1 MNHNSVSFSNLS
13 PGDPATETAYSDS
26 ANEYVSG
33 TNDAAAQALRTNLRN
48 PRSEIGTGLLE
59 WMGRAFGDAV
69 QRANYPL
76 ERLLQ
81 ALPAAIYA
89 TDAVGRITFYNDA
102 AAKLWG
108 CRPELGNS
116 EFCGSWKLYWP
127 DGRPMAHHRCPMAVA
142 LREQREIRG
151 LEAMAE
157 RPDGSFVQFMPY
169 PTPLFDSTGVLI
181 GAVNMLVD
189 ISDRKRAD
197 IHAQQLASIVETS
210 DDAIVSK
217 DLNGIITS
225 WNGGAERL
233 FGYTA
238 AEVLGKPVTLLI
250 PPDRHSEEPEILER
264 IRRGKRVDHYETV
277 RRRKDGGL
285 LDISLSVSP
294 LKDADGKIVGASK
307 IARDITERKRAHERQ
322 KLVVSE
328 MKHRMKNS
336 LATIQAIATQTLN
349 QNAEERDAFIA
360 RLHALDRAHDLLTS
374 ETWDR
379 APLSAVVNRAL
390 EPFQQQHRERII
402 VDGPGHLWLDSS
414 KGVMVAMVIHELA
427 TNAVKYGALSNGC
440 GQVRLTWDRPCQ
452 PNLLKLVWQEDGGPQ
467 VNPPRQKG
475 FGSHLIERAFGGQ
488 LGDAKLLFNPPGL
501 TCTLEIAL

>member
-1 MNHNSVSFSNLS
+1 MNHNSVSFPNLS
-13 PGDPATETAYSDS
+13 PGDPASASAYSDP

-33 TNDAAAQALRTNLRN
+33 TNDAAAQALRTNSRN
-48 PRSEIGTGLLE
+48 PRSEIGTGLLD

-69 QRANYPL
+69 ERANYPL
-76 ERLLQ
+76 ARLLQ

-108 CRPELGNS
+108 CRPELGKS

-127 DGRPMAHHRCPMAVA
+127 DGRPMAHHQCPMAVA

-210 DDAIVSK
+210 NDAIVSK

-233 FGYTA
+233 FGYTV

-250 PPDRHSEEPEILER
+250 PPDRRAEEPEILER
-264 IRRGKRVDHYETV
+264 IRRGERVGC
-277 RRRKDGGL
+277 RQ
-285 LDISLSVSP
+285 S
-294 LKDADGKIVGASK
+294 GAG
-307 IARDITERKRAHERQ
+307 AFPTTTWRAHHSRWSRPS
-322 KLVVSE
+322 VVGLEQGS
-328 MKHRMKNS
+328 
-336 LATIQAIATQTLN
+336 
-349 QNAEERDAFIA
+349 
-360 RLHALDRAHDLLTS
+360 HD
-374 ETWDR
+374 
-379 APLSAVVNRAL
+379 
-390 EPFQQQHRERII
+390 
-402 VDGPGHLWLDSS
+402 
-414 KGVMVAMVIHELA
+414 
-427 TNAVKYGALSNGC
+427 C
-440 GQVRLTWDRPCQ
+440 
-452 PNLLKLVWQEDGGPQ
+452 DGGPRACHQ
-467 VNPPRQKG
+467 RRQTWC
-475 FGSHLIERAFGGQ
+475 SVEW
-488 LGDAKLLFNPPGL
+488 
-501 TCTLEIAL
+501 